1 MLAWLGYAL
10 LNPGPAPYQYHLV
23 EEGDPGKFP
32 DLGMGAWPDLTIRKY
47 EVRVEDIA
55 EPIAL
60 AWTGSRG
67 QSPAVL
73 LNWENRTGEQ
83 LVSLDSKPADLVT
96 LAGAIKKYAGKDALI
111 LGWWDT
117 TRQLQLLSGKE
128 TLFPSHHTEAPLI
141 THTSWR
147 ERAGAIR
154 QYEDSFWGAAAPAE
168 ERKQFER
175 FADAMVSHGKQGAE
189 ALRTMAGSREAYVVV
204 HVTDLYRLGLMRPE
218 QFGIA
223 WKDFPMG
230 NNMHGLIGY
239 MKRWM
244 QENKYEIYTLQSLSD
259 KEIRGYFLSDI
270 NHASALLAQMMP
282 FTNTRPLELEVLQ
295 LIYQQGG
302 YWVYKIPSAAEI
314 AAAKAPEIVP
324 LQRGLTEETTGAAP
338 SAPPPVMPPDAHK
351 APPAPPPGVFTP
363 APGTQAVG
371 TKQ

>member
-10 LNPGPAPYQYHLV
+10 LNPGPAPYQYHLT

-32 DLGMGAWPDLTIRKY
+32 DLGMSAWPDLTIRKY
-47 EVRVEDIA
+47 EVRVEEIA

-73 LNWENRTGEQ
+73 LHWENHTGEQ

-96 LAGAIKKYAGKDALI
+96 LANAIRKYAGKDALI

-117 TRQLQLLSGKE
+117 ARQLYLLTGKD
-128 TLFPSHHTEAPLI
+128 TLFPSHHTGAPLI

-147 ERAGAIR
+147 ERADAIK
-154 QYEDSFWGAAAPAE
+154 QYEDRFWGAPAPAE

-175 FADAMVSHGKQGAE
+175 FADAMAARGKEGARI
-189 ALRTMAGSREAYVVV
+189 LRELAGSREAYVVV
-204 HVTDLYRLGLMRPE
+204 HVTDIYRLGLMRPE
-218 QFGIA
+218 QFGMA

-244 QENKYEIYTLQSLSD
+244 QENKYEVYTLQSLSD
-259 KEIRGYFLSDI
+259 KEVRGYFLNDVQ
-270 NHASALLAQMMP
+270 HAGALLAQMMP

-302 YWVYKIPSAAEI
+302 YWVYKIPSAEEI
-314 AAAKAPEIVP
+314 TAAKEPEIVP
-324 LQRGLTEETTGAAP
+324 LRYGLTEETAGAAP
-338 SAPPPVMPPDAHK
+338 APPPVIPPGAHK
-351 APPAPPPGVFTP
+351 TPPAPPPGVFVPGPGLP
-363 APGTQAVG
+363 AGE